1 MALSLGTP
9 PRSVADE
16 AMGMVRDLRT
26 IIQMWTAT
34 EMERRGMDW
43 RQHNRPGYDVP
54 VVDTD
59 ALAQNLQKVA
69 FSAGEIN
76 AHVGRINEG
85 LHQFGAKVRGIS
97 ENAAKAGNQYAA
109 IGADKGSYWNC
120 ADIAEYKWAVKREL
134 YKMSGQVAAFQM
146 AAEGVFGALWLRHIC
161 PPHRCEDEGSYD
173 YDPFVMRQP
182 PEDTSTSGETSPRP
196 PSNQTTTTTGKP
208 GA

>member
-1 MALSLGTP
+1 MAVSLGTP

-26 IIQMWTAT
+26 IIQMWMAT

-59 ALAQNLQKVA
+59 ALVQNLQKVA

-76 AHVGRINEG
+76 AHVDRINEG
-85 LHQFGAKVRGIS
+85 LHQFGDKVRGIS
-97 ENAAKAGNQYAA
+97 EKAAKAGNQYAA

-120 ADIAEYKWAVKREL
+120 ADIAEYKWSVKREL
-134 YKMSGQVAAFQM
+134 CKMSGQVAALHM

-173 YDPFVMRQP
+173 YDPFVMSQSTK
-182 PEDTSTSGETSPRP
+182 DTSTGGEPPTP
-196 PSNQTTTTTGKP
+196 PSQTTTTKGKP